1 MVSPILTLPPASQY
15 LIYQSQPEK
24 KNQSEL
30 RKQQN
35 QIKKIEKEISDLE
48 LQIKQYNEMLHQEEI
63 LNDYQKY
70 NEIVKNIDEA
80 NQKLETLMES
90 WEELQI

>member
-1 MVSPILTLPPASQY
+1 
-15 LIYQSQPEK
+15 
-24 KNQSEL
+24 
-30 RKQQN
+30 
-35 QIKKIEKEISDLE
+35 
-48 LQIKQYNEMLHQEEI
+48 MLHQEEI